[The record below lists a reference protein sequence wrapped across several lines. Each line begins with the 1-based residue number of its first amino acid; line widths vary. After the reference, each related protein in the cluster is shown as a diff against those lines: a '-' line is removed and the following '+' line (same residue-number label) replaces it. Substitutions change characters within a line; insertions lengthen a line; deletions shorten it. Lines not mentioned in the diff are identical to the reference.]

1 MHTQIKTLAKLD
13 IIVTQRDTS
22 PLAVLS
28 YQYSLTVF
36 TKLGYTSVV
45 TNLNKTLLFQNIS
58 SFMVGRISAF
68 VFVLA
73 IVEITAKSIVINNST
88 VNDIIS
94 GDKPLNGTQR
104 STLMDQLYEETMF
117 RFQIEKKMQIL
128 TDKVSKLEEKAKYNI
143 NGKEKGFY
151 AYVSRDLNNPG
162 GGHTIVF
169 DVEMTNFKN
178 GYNKHTGVFTVPVDG
193 LYSLTWVTRVE
204 CSKSY
209 TSQLHVNKRIVGST
223 FAYCGYNTV
232 TGNAV
237 VQLRKGDV
245 VFVRTLSGSGK
256 IRSNEYGRTSFSG
269 VLVK

>member
-1 MHTQIKTLAKLD
+1 MHTQIKTLAQLD

-58 SFMVGRISAF
+58 SFMVGRICAF

-88 VNDIIS
+88 VNNIIS

-104 STLMDQLYEETMF
+104 STLMDQLYEETML

-143 NGKEKGFY
+143 NGKGK
-151 AYVSRDLNNPG
+151 YV
-162 GGHTIVF
+162 
-169 DVEMTNFKN
+169 K
-178 GYNKHTGVFTVPVDG
+178 K
-193 LYSLTWVTRVE
+193 
-204 CSKSY
+204 
-209 TSQLHVNKRIVGST
+209 
-223 FAYCGYNTV
+223 
-232 TGNAV
+232 
-237 VQLRKGDV
+237 
-245 VFVRTLSGSGK
+245 
-256 IRSNEYGRTSFSG
+256 
-269 VLVK
+269 

>member
-1 MHTQIKTLAKLD
+1 MHTQIKTLAQLD

-22 PLAVLS
+22 SLAVLS

-45 TNLNKTLLFQNIS
+45 TNLNKTLLFQNINS
-58 SFMVGRISAF
+58 LMVGRISAF

-104 STLMDQLYEETMF
+104 STLLDQLYKETML

-143 NGKEKGFY
+143 NGKGK
-151 AYVSRDLNNPG
+151 YV
-162 GGHTIVF
+162 
-169 DVEMTNFKN
+169 K
-178 GYNKHTGVFTVPVDG
+178 K
-193 LYSLTWVTRVE
+193 
-204 CSKSY
+204 
-209 TSQLHVNKRIVGST
+209 
-223 FAYCGYNTV
+223 
-232 TGNAV
+232 
-237 VQLRKGDV
+237 
-245 VFVRTLSGSGK
+245 
-256 IRSNEYGRTSFSG
+256 
-269 VLVK
+269 

>member
-22 PLAVLS
+22 SLAILS

-45 TNLNKTLLFQNIS
+45 TNLNKTLLFQNINS
-58 SFMVGRISAF
+58 LMVGRISAF

-104 STLMDQLYEETMF
+104 STLMDQLYEETML

-143 NGKEKGFY
+143 NGKGK
-151 AYVSRDLNNPG
+151 YV
-162 GGHTIVF
+162 
-169 DVEMTNFKN
+169 K
-178 GYNKHTGVFTVPVDG
+178 K
-193 LYSLTWVTRVE
+193 
-204 CSKSY
+204 
-209 TSQLHVNKRIVGST
+209 
-223 FAYCGYNTV
+223 
-232 TGNAV
+232 
-237 VQLRKGDV
+237 
-245 VFVRTLSGSGK
+245 
-256 IRSNEYGRTSFSG
+256 
-269 VLVK
+269 

>member
-1 MHTQIKTLAKLD
+1 MHTQIKTLAQLD

-22 PLAVLS
+22 SLAILS

-45 TNLNKTLLFQNIS
+45 TNLNKTLLFQNINS
-58 SFMVGRISAF
+58 LMVGRISAF

-143 NGKEKGFY
+143 NGKGK
-151 AYVSRDLNNPG
+151 YV
-162 GGHTIVF
+162 
-169 DVEMTNFKN
+169 K
-178 GYNKHTGVFTVPVDG
+178 K
-193 LYSLTWVTRVE
+193 
-204 CSKSY
+204 
-209 TSQLHVNKRIVGST
+209 
-223 FAYCGYNTV
+223 
-232 TGNAV
+232 
-237 VQLRKGDV
+237 
-245 VFVRTLSGSGK
+245 
-256 IRSNEYGRTSFSG
+256 
-269 VLVK
+269 